1 MIETEHLRG
10 YHPAEENAERRTP
23 IEEYTIEEVL
33 ERIKHAK
40 RPVFYAGNGIRLSG
54 GYEEF
59 RRFVEQMQLPVVT
72 GWDSIDLI
80 EDTHPLYVG
89 RGGIMGDR
97 AGNFAVQ
104 NADLILAVGNRL
116 SIRQVGYNWKSWA
129 REAYVIMVD
138 IDPAELKRQRFMWNF
153 RSVPTHVNFLL
164 Q

>member
-1 MIETEHLRG
+1 
-10 YHPAEENAERRTP
+10 
-23 IEEYTIEEVL
+23 
-33 ERIKHAK
+33 
-40 RPVFYAGNGIRLSG
+40 
-54 GYEEF
+54 
-59 RRFVEQMQLPVVT
+59 MQLPVVT

-129 REAYVIMVD
+129 RETCY
-138 IDPAELKRQRFMWNF
+138 
-153 RSVPTHVNFLL
+153 HGGH
-164 Q
+164 

>member
-1 MIETEHLRG
+1 
-10 YHPAEENAERRTP
+10 
-23 IEEYTIEEVL
+23 
-33 ERIKHAK
+33 
-40 RPVFYAGNGIRLSG
+40 
-54 GYEEF
+54 
-59 RRFVEQMQLPVVT
+59 MQLPVVT

-138 IDPAELKRQRFMWNF
+138 IDPAELKK
-153 RSVPTHVNFLL
+153 TTLHVELPICADACEFLAAMNRKEAEL
-164 Q
+164 CREEEKK